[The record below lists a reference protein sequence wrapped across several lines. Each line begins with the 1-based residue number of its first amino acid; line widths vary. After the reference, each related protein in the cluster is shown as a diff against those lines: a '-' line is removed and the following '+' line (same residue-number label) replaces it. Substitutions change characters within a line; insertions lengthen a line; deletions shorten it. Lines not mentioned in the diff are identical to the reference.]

1 MPCNCS
7 SAGLIFAGILAVIFA
22 APLADLAIVAWPYAL
37 GLLFGGFVSLVIGT
51 GMWTHWRKHRRL
63 GWTP

>member
-7 SAGLIFAGILAVIFA
+7 SAGLIFAGILAIAFA
-22 APLADLAIVAWPYAL
+22 GPLADLALVAWPYAV
-37 GLLFGGFVSLVIGT
+37 GLLVGGFAALVIGT
-51 GMWTHWRKHRRL
+51 GMWTHWRKYRRL